1 MINSELVRRQ
11 AVRENQL
18 RRYSARGANLR
29 SSAAVLSAI
38 LAFYP
43 IMASAQA
50 GPFASPAAVTL
61 DVQPAAPVAG
71 SDFAVAVYV
80 NLEGVT
86 NLSSAPAALGA
97 FVIPVAFDAGRVTL
111 KSVAPDP
118 ASGFAPDLI
127 YTDVQKANARG
138 CVTLVN
144 ARIETGIPAGNV
156 RVATLTFTANQ
167 GGTVRFNTN
176 YARSRWEGSLASTH
190 DRALAGGPSPIPYTD
205 KETLAEL
212 RQGDTP
218 YRLIFPSFV
227 STASDFQGVALV
239 NESSNAAD
247 LTFRA
252 FSADGSFL
260 AGNGMTNPATPPS
273 LAPHTQYVK
282 VVEEMFSL
290 RESLNTAR
298 GWIEVESTSPNTSGF
313 FLVGHVANGTMT
325 ELDGAD
331 VSHSLT
337 AHAIFPV
344 IGNDAAR
351 DTEICLINPS
361 PVSATGSLRLRNSDG
376 TTRRTIPVTIPAHG
390 AFEQTLQSTAV
401 AEDGYAELEMSSGM
415 VAGLEKFGN
424 SRALACLAAQDADK
438 ASNALW
444 APHMASGKAG
454 ARYFTEI
461 SVINTGSRP
470 ANAVFR
476 LLNDEG
482 VESVSPVTRRIAAW
496 AQLKIRADR
505 LFGLPDPAADGYVT
519 GVITV
524 ECDSELVGS
533 ITISDPDGAF
543 LSSLPL
549 LPASSAKREVYLDHI
564 ALGRVPPITFWT
576 GVALVNASRE
586 RDAQAVIRLYRP
598 GGELAAQATKTIPRK
613 GRLLKLVSEL
623 GPGFDIEQSG
633 GFMHITSNVELFATM
648 LFGDTGFTL
657 LSAVPVR

>member
-1 MINSELVRRQ
+1 MRKYCTRGGGPRFS
-11 AVRENQL
+11 AVIL
-18 RRYSARGANLR
+18 FG
-29 SSAAVLSAI
+29 I
-38 LAFYP
+38 LAAYP
-43 IMASAQA
+43 IVASAQA
-50 GPFASPAAVTL
+50 GPFASPAAITL
-61 DVQPAAPVAG
+61 DVKPAAPAAG
-71 SDFAVAVYV
+71 SDFTVAVCV

-86 NLSSAPAALGA
+86 NLSSIPAALGA
-97 FVIPVAFDAGRVTL
+97 FVIPLAFDAGRVSL
-111 KSVAPDP
+111 KSVAGDP
-118 ASGFAPDLI
+118 ASGFASDLI
-127 YTDVQKANARG
+127 YTDIRKANARG

-144 ARIETGIPAGNV
+144 AQIKAGMPAGSV
-156 RVATLTFTANQ
+156 PVATLTFTANQ
-167 GGTVRFNTN
+167 GGAVRFNVN
-176 YARSRWEGSLASTH
+176 SARSRWEGSLASTL
-190 DRALAGGPSPIPYTD
+190 DPATAGGPSPIPYTD
-205 KETLAEL
+205 KETLVEL
-212 RQGDTP
+212 QQGSVP

-252 FSADGSFL
+252 FGVDGSLL
-260 AGNGMTNPATPPS
+260 AGNGMTNPAARAS

-290 RESLNTAR
+290 RESLDTAR
-298 GWIEVESTSPNTSGF
+298 GWIEVVSTAPNTSGF
-313 FLVGHVANGTMT
+313 FLVGHVANGIMT

-344 IGNDAAR
+344 IGRDAAR
-351 DTEICLINPS
+351 DTEIFVVNPG
-361 PVSATGSLRLRNSDG
+361 PVSAIGSLKLQNSDG
-376 TTRRTIPVTIPAHG
+376 TTRLIIPLTIPAHG
-390 AFEQTLQSTAV
+390 AFEQTFRSTAV
-401 AEDGYAELEMSSGM
+401 AEEGYAELEMSSGL

-424 SRALACLAAQDADK
+424 SRALACLSAQDVDK

-461 SVINTGSRP
+461 NVINAGSRP

-482 VESVSPVTRRIAAW
+482 AESVSPVTRRIGARG
-496 AQLKIRADR
+496 QLKIRADR
-505 LFGLPDPAADGYVT
+505 LFGLTDPTSEGYVT
-519 GVITV
+519 GVVTV
-524 ECDSELVGS
+524 ESDCELVGS
-533 ITISDPDGAF
+533 ITFSDPDGAF

-549 LPASSAKREVYLDHI
+549 LPASSAKRDIYLDHV
-564 ALGRVPPITFWT
+564 ALGKIPPITFWT

-586 RDAQAVIRLYRP
+586 RDAQVAIRLYRP
-598 GGELAAQATKTIPRK
+598 GGELAAQTTKTIPRK

-623 GPGFDIEQSG
+623 GPGFNIDQSG
-633 GFMHITSNVELFATM
+633 GFMHIVSDVELFATM
-648 LFGDTGFTL
+648 LFGDTGSTF